1 MGSAQ
6 PRTPAF
12 STGAGVRNHLSRRH
26 GDVAPAGSST
36 TSPYGG
42 TITWLPES
50 VIGAID
56 TSGAPV
62 ALSAVTS
69 LVDVSAAADNENAC
83 VGATPADGRL
93 KLTVVGVALA
103 ETIATDH
110 FELERKAAAVM
121 PVFDVVAG

>member
-12 STGAGVRNHLSRRH
+12 STDAGVRNHLSRRY
-26 GDVAPAGSST
+26 GDAAPAGRST
-36 TSPYGG
+36 TNPYGG

-50 VIGAID
+50 LIGAIE
-56 TSGAPV
+56 TSGAPA

-69 LVDVSAAADNENAC
+69 LVDVSVAADNENAC
-83 VGATPADGRL
+83 VGATPVDGRL
-93 KLTVVGVALA
+93 KLTVVGLALA

-110 FELERKAAAVM
+110 FELARKAAAVM